1 MLMIKVFVASCVYNS
16 KSLRVLFRRVL
27 PPARRF
33 LAGSAA
39 GVTAVAITYPLDMV
53 RARLAVSR
61 REKYVFC
68 FSPTSF
74 LRFNLSILLLHIISV
89 YFRA

>member
-1 MLMIKVFVASCVYNS
+1 MYLPF
-16 KSLRVLFRRVL
+16 RVL

-61 REKYVFC
+61 KEKYALFYLIYVKYLLIYRFIDSNQDSDFSAVFK
-68 FSPTSF
+68 FF
-74 LRFNLSILLLHIISV
+74 LQECENV
-89 YFRA
+89 E